1 MGIENTKCCC
11 KSKETNEMKMGT
23 EKGEIIEIDSAVSPR
38 LNKDFSMK
46 DLKSYITFKNNSSQK
61 EDISNGNNINE
72 NKDEYQRKP
81 SILLNSKKNNLQKE
95 NKDSD
100 LPPLPKKRYGYKNS
114 NIKRVSF
121 EFDSMKNN
129 IGKNKNNNSN
139 SYNNSISNINSNTF
153 YYNKI
158 QSIYKGYYFRNK
170 IYPKLKKELE
180 ENLMNQLK
188 EIYEKYLTNNLK
200 TQEEK
205 LGIIHDENSYKSLL
219 KIENKSEKNLYTK
232 LLKLKYNNKNAFYVG
247 EISINNTLNGYGIL
261 TLENGEK
268 LKGKFEN
275 NKFESG
281 ILIDEEGNY
290 FEGNF
295 NINNKIEG
303 NGKKIS
309 LNNSIYIGDFIN
321 GLKEGKGNEET
332 KEHIYEGN
340 FKNDKKNGY
349 GKLYYKE
356 LKDHYEG
363 NFLDNQITGIGKY
376 FWSNGEIYE
385 GKLINGKMNGKGIY
399 IWPDGG
405 KYEGDYIDNTKEGFG
420 IFKWP
425 NGKIYEGPFVNGKP
439 NGDGILITKKK
450 KFKVK
455 FVNGVINKDVKEF
468 SDLDKKK
475 YKDDD
480 SLSSISFVSGYNK
493 EKVVEE
499 NKENLLSKKNHK
511 NKKRESFFKK
521 KNTHKKFSI
530 NSIVD
535 NGNENNDSFI
545 KNNNVKN
552 ENKVKKKR
560 IVTEKDID
568 NFDK

>member
-11 KSKETNEMKMGT
+11 KSNETNEMKMGT
-23 EKGEIIEIDSAVSPR
+23 EKGEKIEIDSAMSPR

-61 EDISNGNNINE
+61 EDISNGNMNE

-81 SILLNSKKNNLQKE
+81 SILLHSKKNNLQKE
-95 NKDSD
+95 KENKDSEY
-100 LPPLPKKRYGYKNS
+100 PPLPKKKYGYKNA
-114 NIKRVSF
+114 NVKRVSF
-121 EFDSMKNN
+121 EFDSIKNT
-129 IGKNKNNNSN
+129 IGKNKNNSNNNSN
-139 SYNNSISNINSNTF
+139 SNNINNTF
-153 YYNKI
+153 YYIKI
-158 QSIYKGYYFRNK
+158 QSVFRGYYFRNK
-170 IYPKLKKELE
+170 IYPKLKKEVE

-200 TQEEK
+200 SQEEK

-219 KIENKSEKNLYTK
+219 LIEDKSSKNLFTK
-232 LLKLKYNNKNAFYVG
+232 LLKLKYNNKNGFYVG
-247 EISINNTLNGYGIL
+247 EISINNKLNGNGIL
-261 TLENGEK
+261 TLENGMK
-268 LKGKFEN
+268 LKGKFED
-275 NKFESG
+275 NKFISG
-281 ILIDEEGNY
+281 NLIDEDGNY
-290 FEGNF
+290 FEGKF
-295 NINNKIEG
+295 NTNNKIEG

-309 LNNSIYIGDFIN
+309 LNNSIYIGDFMN

-349 GKLYYKE
+349 GNLYYKE

-385 GKLINGKMNGKGIY
+385 GNLINGKMNGKGIY

-425 NGKIYEGPFVNGKP
+425 NGKIFEGPFVNGKP
-439 NGDGILITKKK
+439 HGDGILITKKK

-455 FVNGVINKDVKEF
+455 FVDGVINKDVKEF
-468 SDLDKKK
+468 SDYDKKNV
-475 YKDDD
+475 KDDD
-480 SLSSISFVSGYNK
+480 SLSSISFVSGFNK
-493 EKVVEE
+493 EKIVEE

-511 NKKRESFFKK
+511 NKKKESFFKNK
-521 KNTHKKFSI
+521 SNNKKFSD
-530 NSIVD
+530 NSIID
-535 NGNENNDSFI
+535 NGNGNNGSFI
-545 KNNNVKN
+545 KDDSKI
-552 ENKVKKKR
+552 KKKR
-560 IVTEKDID
+560 IITEKDVD
-568 NFDK
+568 NFEK